1 MIAAEQVL
9 ARRRLQVLDDQV
21 RLDALTCDLHEDEDR
36 WISDFIR
43 KLAGV
48 IGNIGR
54 GKLMHSHRK
63 SYSPDT
69 PSLWLEPAIPPC
81 AGCGA
86 RMMITRISPA
96 EPGFDLYT
104 FECTKCG
111 HTSRHDVEYH
121 ASKRWVPVVKDG

>member
-1 MIAAEQVL
+1 MIIAEQVL
-9 ARRRLQVLDDQV
+9 EGRRLQILDDRV
-21 RLDALTCDLHEDEDR
+21 RLDALTRDLHDDEDR
-36 WISDFIR
+36 WISEFIG

-54 GKLMHSHRK
+54 RKHSHRK

-69 PSLWLEPAIPPC
+69 PSLWVEPAIPPC

-104 FECTKCG
+104 FECTKCAQI
-111 HTSRHDVEYH
+111 SRYDVEYH
-121 ASKRWVPVVKDG
+121 TSRRWVPVAKDG

>member
-1 MIAAEQVL
+1 MITAEQVL

-21 RLDALTCDLHEDEDR
+21 RLDAPTRDLHEAEDR

-54 GKLMHSHRK
+54 RK

-96 EPGFDLYT
+96 EPGFGLYT
-104 FECTKCG
+104 FECTKCA
-111 HTSRHDVEYH
+111 HISRHDVEYQ
-121 ASKRWVPVVKDG
+121 ASKR